1 MINPIP
7 KSQESE
13 AYSEQVS
20 PRKAK
25 AWKWKNKY
33 WLLVIATVCLLLFWR
48 GAWMLEFSLAKKAVE
63 WLPVIGTVAFAAE
76 KIIKLT
82 Q

>member
-1 MINPIP
+1 MTVPRTQT
-7 KSQESE
+7 QESE
-13 AYSEQVS
+13 VYLEQTS
-20 PRKAK
+20 PVKAR
-25 AWKWKNKY
+25 AWKWEKKH
-33 WLLVIATVCLLLFWR
+33 WLIVIAAVCLLLFWK

>member
-1 MINPIP
+1 MTIP
-7 KSQESE
+7 RTQTQESPTYT
-13 AYSEQVS
+13 AQTQT
-20 PRKAK
+20 
-25 AWKWKNKY
+25 WKWEKKH
-33 WLLVIATVCLLLFWR
+33 WLIVIAAACLILFFF
-48 GAWMLEFSLAKKAVE
+48 GYQITEFKLSRTLIE